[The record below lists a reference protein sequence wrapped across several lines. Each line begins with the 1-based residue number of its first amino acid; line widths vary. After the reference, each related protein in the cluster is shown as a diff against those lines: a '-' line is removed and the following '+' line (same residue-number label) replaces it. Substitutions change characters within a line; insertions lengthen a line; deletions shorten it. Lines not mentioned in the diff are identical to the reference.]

1 MEMAEIGATA
11 AGGSN
16 RQALSD
22 DDVAGRELFAEWARG
37 AGCTVMVDRIGNVF
51 ARRAGRDDAAAPV
64 RSGSHLDTQP
74 TGGRFDGVYGV
85 LGALEVVETLHDHGI
100 ETDRPIEVV
109 VWTNEEGS
117 RFQYSMLGSAVWSGA
132 LLLESALQI
141 ADCDGIT
148 VAAELER
155 HGLAG
160 VVPALHTPTAAYVEL
175 HIEQGPILER
185 DGAEIGVVTG
195 AQGLRWFEITF
206 TGRAA
211 HAGPTPMDARADPV
225 RALAATVNAVYDATR
240 AAGDW
245 ARATFAQ
252 VHSVPASP
260 NTVPERLTCT
270 LDLRHPD
277 AGTLDALEV
286 ALRDA
291 LTAATTLT
299 GVTHELTRSS
309 GTPPVAFDPA
319 LAQLVRDAADALGA
333 RHVDIVSGAGH
344 DACHVAGVAPT
355 AMIFVPCE
363 GGVSHNEA
371 ESITP
376 EQAERG
382 ASVLLGTLQRAA
394 STHRSEV
401 DR

>member
-1 MEMAEIGATA
+1 
-11 AGGSN
+11 
-16 RQALSD
+16 
-22 DDVAGRELFAEWARG
+22 
-37 AGCTVMVDRIGNVF
+37 
-51 ARRAGRDDAAAPV
+51 
-64 RSGSHLDTQP
+64 
-74 TGGRFDGVYGV
+74 
-85 LGALEVVETLHDHGI
+85 
-100 ETDRPIEVV
+100 
-109 VWTNEEGS
+109 
-117 RFQYSMLGSAVWSGA
+117 
-132 LLLESALQI
+132 
-141 ADCDGIT
+141 
-148 VAAELER
+148 
-155 HGLAG
+155 
-160 VVPALHTPTAAYVEL
+160 
-175 HIEQGPILER
+175 
-185 DGAEIGVVTG
+185 
-195 AQGLRWFEITF
+195 
-206 TGRAA
+206 
-211 HAGPTPMDARADPV
+211 
-225 RALAATVNAVYDATR
+225 
-240 AAGDW
+240 
-245 ARATFAQ
+245 